1 MADSPLLM
9 KITGAHICQLFDAYH
24 EYDPVLVYEFAEG
37 VSGDELHAKRNPD
50 ATQAVDIAAQILSA
64 LRADER
70 QRVAHGNVKPSNVI
84 IIELPDG
91 RPFAAVLDWA
101 LTAYRAP

>member
-1 MADSPLLM
+1 M
-9 KITGAHICQLFDAYH
+9 
-24 EYDPVLVYEFAEG
+24 
-37 VSGDELHAKRNPD
+37 SGDELHSKRNPD

-84 IIELPDG
+84 IMELPDG
-91 RPFAAVLDWA
+91 RPFAVVLDWA
-101 LTAYRAP
+101 LTAYRAPMTQ